1 MTKWQK
7 DVAKMY
13 SPTVH
18 KNKKTSKEAFYR
30 GCIHLTVFI
39 ILNIKVVILVIME
52 GAYTF
57 ANFINYDHIVVILV
71 IVEGAYTLKCVSSYI
86 QAYYSAFPL

>member
-13 SPTVH
+13 SPTAH

-39 ILNIKVVILVIME
+39 ILNIIVVILVIME
-52 GAYTF
+52 GAYT
-57 ANFINYDHIVVILV
+57 AYGTRSKNSDVVILV
-71 IVEGAYTLKCVSSYI
+71 IMEGAYTPEVRK
-86 QAYYSAFPL
+86 